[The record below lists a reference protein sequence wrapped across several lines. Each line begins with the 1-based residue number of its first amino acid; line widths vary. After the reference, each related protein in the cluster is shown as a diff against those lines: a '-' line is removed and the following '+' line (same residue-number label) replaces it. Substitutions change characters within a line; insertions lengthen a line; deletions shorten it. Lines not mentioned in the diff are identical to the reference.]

1 MIMDRSHAAAEFLLD
16 LRRTKR
22 TSGTLPAEAMPR
34 SHEEAYRAQAALV
47 QKLLDQSKGQ
57 TIGYKAA
64 ATNEAAQKLLQVDAP
79 FFGHLL
85 SSSSFQSPA
94 SLPAKDFTVRVVEA
108 EFGFEIGT
116 DVPRRNDAYTKDS
129 IAEFVAAVIPAIEIV
144 DHRFHDWTAVGAAS
158 LIADNAIHG
167 AWIAGDPVLDWR
179 GTDLSLQAVSV
190 AVNGEVIR
198 TGSGA
203 AVLGHPLNVVA
214 WLANEL
220 PRFGLQLRRGDKL
233 TTGTAAPV
241 YTANPGDRI
250 VADFGRFGR
259 VEVYLEQ

>member
-1 MIMDRSHAAAEFLLD
+1 MEPSHEAAEFLFG
-16 LRRTKR
+16 LRCGKR
-22 TSGTLPAEAMPR
+22 TADAIPADAMPR
-34 SHEEAYRAQAALV
+34 SHEEAYHAQAALV
-47 QKLLDQSKGQ
+47 QMLLDQSKGQ

-64 ATNEAAQKLLQVDAP
+64 ATNEAAQKLLHVEAP
-79 FFGHLL
+79 FFGRLL
-85 SSSSFQSPA
+85 SSSSLRSPA
-94 SLPAKDFTVRVVEA
+94 SHPAKDFTVRVVEA

-179 GTDLSLQAVSV
+179 GTDLSLQSVSV

-198 TGSGA
+198 IGSGA

-220 PRFGLQLRRGDKL
+220 PRYGLQLRRGDKL
-233 TTGTAAPV
+233 TTGTATPV
-241 YTANPGDRI
+241 YSANPGDRV
-250 VADFGRFGR
+250 VADFGRFGK
-259 VEVYLEQ
+259 VEVHFER